1 MAFISEIHYQDFIS
15 LAPGGEPEYL
25 EVTLS
30 LDESARASDFV
41 VSLYQAD
48 GSLADEVSLDTVTSF
63 PHPTSSGFVIYQVR
77 VSDVV
82 PGIVQGGASFLTGP
96 DNSGGPVEAYALTD
110 TGPGGDVIS
119 FFEIDGVSSTS
130 NITAVGGAAAGLTT
144 TTIPPAPTGSS
155 VQFDFFGNR
164 VDAPPTPTTSVV
176 CFCSGTL
183 IETAEGLK
191 KVEELRPTCTYPAQ
205 ADQIVTIGGE
215 ARTLRWIGR
224 TTIGPE
230 ELAEN
235 HKLRPIRITA
245 GALGNNLPA
254 SDLLV
259 SRQHRMLISCDIAR
273 TMFGE
278 EDVLISAIKLTA
290 LPGIYV
296 DNSIEK
302 VEYYHVL
309 LDSHDVLFAN
319 GAPSESLFLGP
330 EALNTLSK
338 AHIEQI
344 RSLLPSQIIPDAAS
358 KAAALIPENRQQKE
372 FVARFQSA
380 A

>member
-15 LAPGGEPEYL
+15 LAPGGEPEFL

-30 LDESARASDFV
+30 VDEAARSSDFV

-48 GSLADEVSLDTVTSF
+48 GSLAAEVSLDTVTSF
-63 PHPTSSGFVIYQVR
+63 PHPTSPGFVIFQVG
-77 VSDVV
+77 VSDV
-82 PGIVQGGASFLTGP
+82 PAGIVQGGTSFLTGP
-96 DNSGGPVEAYALTD
+96 DNGGGPVEAYALTD

-130 NITAVGGAAAGLTT
+130 NITAVGGAADGLTT

-164 VDAPPTPTTSVV
+164 VDEPPTPTTSVV

-183 IETAEGLK
+183 IETTEGVK
-191 KVEELRPTCTYPAQ
+191 KVEDLRPSCSYPAN
-205 ADQIVTIGGE
+205 ADQVVTISGE
-215 ARTLRWIGR
+215 ARPLRWIGR
-224 TTIGPE
+224 TAISAA
-230 ELAEN
+230 ELEEN

-245 GALGNNLPA
+245 GALGNNLPV

-259 SRQHRMLISCDIAR
+259 SRQHRMLISSDIAR
-273 TMFGE
+273 TMFGV

-290 LPGIYV
+290 LPGVFV
-296 DNSIEK
+296 DDSVKE
-302 VEYYHVL
+302 VEYFHVL
-309 LDSHDVLFAN
+309 LDSHEVVIAN

-330 EALNTLSK
+330 EALNTLSE
-338 AHIEQI
+338 AHVEQVRNLLPEQI
-344 RSLLPSQIIPDAAS
+344 APDIRPE
-358 KAAALIPENRQQKE
+358 AAAFIPENHQQKE
-372 FVARFQSA
+372 FVSRYQNVA
-380 A
+380 